1 MAFVLGISHY
11 EGELDFDFSS
21 QESSDSELEADNVEV
36 HATPA
41 TDPYRPPPFCM
52 KSILERCQNRERRS
66 TKVLNKR
73 KEEGYFMSIFTT
85 FIVS

>member
-41 TDPYRPPPFCM
+41 NDQYAR
-52 KSILERCQNRERRS
+52 
-66 TKVLNKR
+66 
-73 KEEGYFMSIFTT
+73 FMLHQPLIRIASHHF
-85 FIVS
+85 V